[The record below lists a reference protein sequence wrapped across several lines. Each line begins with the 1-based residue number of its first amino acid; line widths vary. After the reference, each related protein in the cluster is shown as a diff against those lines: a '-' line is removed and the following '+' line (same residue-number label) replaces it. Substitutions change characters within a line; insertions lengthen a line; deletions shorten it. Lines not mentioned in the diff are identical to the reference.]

1 MNNSKIFS
9 NLELSDVFQ
18 LETILVW
25 LFGKTDTITG
35 RKSTLSNAGI
45 DNYFIS
51 NLDFNLNI
59 REFTTILVAKLI
71 DFSISSQRQDY
82 HPLMALI
89 SYFLQR
95 SQQYNLDDET
105 INLFNRIYL
114 IGQNNLN
121 NISFKSNNGDQKSN
135 SESNNK
141 LNSYL
146 KRISQNL
153 IEEGCLSPETNVSY
167 ENQQFDLV
175 GKITNFELSFGVL
188 NMRGDAFFIFSHFDS
203 INIKILR
210 RYAGLCLQYATEK
223 STSSSAGQIINA
235 RVPSNT
241 CFAIAVVDNLNEDT
255 KNTIQTENPFDI
267 DTDTLWYKVPVVYS
281 LNEQRLYY
289 YDRPTSFWENFKG
302 EIVWK
307 KLREIIE
314 NILNP

>member
-1 MNNSKIFS
+1 MKNTKIFS
-9 NLELSDVFQ
+9 NLELNDVFQ
-18 LETILVW
+18 LETIFVW
-25 LFGKTDTITG
+25 LFSKADTIAG
-35 RKSTLSNAGI
+35 RKSILSNAGI

-51 NLDFNLNI
+51 NLDLNLNI
-59 REFTTILVAKLI
+59 REFTTILLANLI
-71 DFSISSQRQDY
+71 DYSVSSQRPDY
-82 HPLMALI
+82 HPLMALLD
-89 SYFLQR
+89 YFLQR

-105 INLFNRIYL
+105 INLFSRIYS
-114 IGQNNLN
+114 ICQNNFTS
-121 NISFKSNNGDQKSN
+121 ISFASSNSDQSSN
-135 SESNNK
+135 SETNNK
-141 LNSYL
+141 LSSYL

-153 IEEGCLSPETNVSY
+153 RNEGCLSQETNVSY
-167 ENQQFDLV
+167 ENKQFELI

-210 RYAGLCLQYATEK
+210 RYASLCLKYATEK
-223 STSSSAGQIINA
+223 STSSSAGQIISA

-241 CFAIAVVDNLNEDT
+241 CFAIAVVDNLDDDT
-255 KNTIQTENPFDI
+255 KNTIRTENPFDI

-289 YDRPTSFWENFKG
+289 YDHLSSFWENFKG